1 MAGFLPWFRFPFILI
16 VWFRLRFPSFVPFLR
31 FFSFV
36 SFLLFRPIC
45 FVGVP
50 PRECAPLSET
60 RILSRGRTHFEGYLR
75 TIVHLSGCFSTCLRD
90 VLRACLSSLGIWAL
104 LVGPIRHSWQS
115 NIHCLTERNAISGF
129 PVLQGS
135 AEPIDR

>member
-16 VWFRLRFPSFVPFLR
+16 VWFRLRFPSFVPFPSFLFLR
-31 FFSFV
+31 FFPLISTDLLRGGPTPGVCSFV
-36 SFLLFRPIC
+36 GNS
-45 FVGVP
+45 V
-50 PRECAPLSET
+50 
-60 RILSRGRTHFEGYLR
+60 LSRGRTHFEGYLR
-75 TIVHLSGCFSTCLRD
+75 TIVHLSGCFSTCLQD
-90 VLRACLSSLGIWAL
+90 VLRACLSSLGPL

-115 NIHCLTERNAISGF
+115 NIHYNLSERNAISGF